1 MPDSPVTLGGFTF
14 EGLEVPDRVI
24 LRNKQK
30 LIVHHMTSGARA
42 IDTTG
47 TDIQTIAFRGVFSG
61 SAAPERI
68 KYIESMRD
76 SGARLLFSWD
86 FQIVDVF
93 IQDFEILYQSHQ
105 WIPYR
110 LTCQVTDPAAQPS
123 RTAADL
129 LWAGP
134 SSQISDIGNLLNN
147 AGIGMPS
154 GVASALRELAALNYD
169 SAPAA
174 ALAQVAGFIS
184 DMSGRI
190 VQTAHQAAER
200 TTTIDAVA
208 ASGLMAL
215 IESCRLNANLILC
228 RNRLNDIV
236 VRSRNIGEE

>member
-42 IDTTG
+42 IDATG

-76 SGARLLFSWD
+76 GGNRLLFSWD
-86 FQIVDVF
+86 FQIAEVF

-123 RTAADL
+123 RTAPDL
-129 LWAGP
+129 LWAVP
-134 SSQISDIGNLLNN
+134 PRQISDIGNLLNN
-147 AGIGMPS
+147 ADIGMPS
-154 GVASALRELAALNYD
+154 GVTAALHELAALNYD
-169 SAPAA
+169 AAPSAAMA
-174 ALAQVAGFIS
+174 TVTRFMSDIS
-184 DMSGRI
+184 DRI
-190 VQTAHQAAER
+190 VQTPRQSPDITP
-200 TTTIDAVA
+200 TTDVEVA
-208 ASGLMAL
+208 TGLRVL

-228 RNRLNDIV
+228 RNRLKDIV
-236 VRSRNIGEE
+236 VRSSNIGEV

>member
-1 MPDSPVTLGGFTF
+1 MPDSPVTLGSFTF

-24 LRNKQK
+24 LRNRQK

-76 SGARLLFSWD
+76 GGNQLLFSWD
-86 FQIVDVF
+86 FQIAEVY

-110 LTCQVTDPAAQPS
+110 LTCQVTDPATPPS

-129 LWAGP
+129 LWAGS

-147 AGIGMPS
+147 AGIGMPA
-154 GVASALRELAALNYD
+154 GVTPALRELAALNYD
-169 SAPAA
+169 AAPAPA
-174 ALAQVAGFIS
+174 MAKVTRFVSDIS
-184 DMSGRI
+184 DRI
-190 VQTAHQAAER
+190 VKTAHRPADSATPADAA
-200 TTTIDAVA
+200 A
-208 ASGLMAL
+208 ATGLLAL

-236 VRSRNIGEE
+236 VRSSNIGGV